1 MQVGPAAATSDSNTS
16 SDTSN
21 STTAQELSPNEFLKL
36 LVSQLQNQDPLNP
49 TDQSQFVGELAQ
61 MQSVSELQQ
70 MNTTLT
76 ASSSQGSTSSALA
89 MLGRTVTWV
98 DSQTS
103 STSTGIVSAVLLTS
117 SGVTLKVGETDVPIG
132 NVTQVAGS

>member
-1 MQVGPAAATSDSNTS
+1 MQVGPAAATSDSSTS
-16 SDTSN
+16 SDTLSA
-21 STTAQELSPNEFLKL
+21 STAQELSPNEFLKL

-89 MLGRTVTWV
+89 MLGRTVTWT
-98 DSQTS
+98 DTRTG
-103 STSTGIVSAVLLTS
+103 STGTGIVSAVLLTS

>member
-1 MQVGPAAATSDSNTS
+1 MQVNPAAATSDSNTS
-16 SDTSN
+16 NDTSN
-21 STTAQELSPNEFLKL
+21 SATAQELSPNEFLKL